1 MRFEVARELGL
12 AGAQEGYFG
21 ADTCVQCGKY
31 GQILSRRAKQL
42 LQPESSAPPA
52 QQLPKDKPAGRG
64 SGRTAGLATESSLD
78 SVPKIRHNEAAKPK
92 IRRKSKG

>member
-1 MRFEVARELGL
+1 MDEMRFEVARELGL

-42 LQPESSAPPA
+42 LQPEPPG
-52 QQLPKDKPAGRG
+52 QQLPKDKPAGRA
-64 SGRTAGLATESSLD
+64 RNSSLD